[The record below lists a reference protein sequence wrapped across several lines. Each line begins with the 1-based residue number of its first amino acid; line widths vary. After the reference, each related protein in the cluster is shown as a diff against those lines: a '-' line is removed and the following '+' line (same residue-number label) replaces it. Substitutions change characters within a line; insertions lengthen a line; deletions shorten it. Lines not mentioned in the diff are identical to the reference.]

1 MNVRKRSGNI
11 VPFQKEFISRAISL
25 AAAAAGEHNEAAIA
39 AAADAVE
46 ARLLEKGEDIVD
58 IDSIQDTVEE
68 ILFEQSQYRTVRA
81 YILYRMEKD
90 KIRAQEDEFGEGLL
104 SRDFLSKY
112 KHAPNPMEQLGSF
125 VFTRTYS
132 RYLPKRNR
140 REFWWETVRRAVE
153 YNCSLAPTSRE
164 EAETLYDNIYHMKQF
179 LSGRT
184 LWVGRTKVAE
194 DYPMANYNCAFEVID
209 DFHAYHDLFYLLMV
223 GSGVGVRVLKDDAAQ
238 LPKIRTDMKILH
250 KAYNARPKEERLEFT
265 NLAFTQD
272 DVTIAIGDSKE
283 GWAQALDHYF
293 NILTSSEYNKIKT
306 MIVEYDS
313 IRPRGERL
321 KVFGGTASGYES
333 MMTMLDKINKVV
345 AAAGVRSGEVRT
357 QLQPIDLL
365 DIANIIGENVVSGGV
380 RRTSEIG
387 LIDQDDEACIKAK
400 SNLYKQIN
408 GRWEMDKSI
417 SHRQMS
423 NNSIFYRRKPTRE
436 QLHWHIQQM
445 RYSGEPGWINEEAGA
460 KRRPNFKGCN
470 PCGEILLDSHGLCNL
485 TTINVKAFV
494 KEGKLDLPALLA
506 AQKLSARAGYR
517 MTCRELEMHSW
528 NQVQQRDRLVGC
540 SMTGWQ
546 DMVNAANL
554 SHEEQIDV
562 LKQMRAA
569 ARQAAD
575 EMADSLNMPRPT
587 LVTTVKPEGTLS
599 LLPTVSSG
607 VHYSHSP
614 YYVRRIRITATD
626 PLCKVCEE
634 LGYPVLPEVGQDPL
648 NPKTKVVEFPVQA
661 PAGKVKA
668 DVSAIEQ
675 LETYKMFMEH
685 YVDHN
690 CSITVHVRDKEWEE
704 VEEWVWNNWD
714 DVVALSFLSYD
725 DSFYDLMPYEEITK
739 EEYEVRKAAMK
750 PFNPSLISKYEREE
764 TELDIGA
771 SDCVNGVCPVR

>member
-25 AAAAAGEHNEAAIA
+25 AAAAAGEHSEEAINA
-39 AAADAVE
+39 ATDAVE
-46 ARLLEKGEDIVD
+46 ARLIAKGEDIVD
-58 IDSIQDTVEE
+58 IDRIQDTVEE
-68 ILFEQSQYRTVRA
+68 ILFEQNQYRTVRA
-81 YILYRMEKD
+81 YMMYRMEKD

-153 YNCSLAPTSRE
+153 YNCSLAPTTRE
-164 EAETLYDNIYHMKQF
+164 EAETLYDNVYNMKQF

-194 DYPMANYNCAFEVID
+194 EYPMANYNCAFEVID

-223 GSGVGVRVLKDDAAQ
+223 GSGVGVRVLKEDAAQ

-265 NLAFTQD
+265 NLSFTQD

-333 MMTMLDKINKVV
+333 MMTMLDKINKVIN
-345 AAAGVRSGEVRT
+345 AAGVRSGEVRT
-357 QLQPIDLL
+357 QLQSIDLL

-445 RYSGEPGWINEEAGA
+445 RYSGEPGWINEEAGS

-494 KEGKLDLPALLA
+494 KDGKLDLPALLA

-575 EMADSLNMPRPT
+575 EMADSMNMPRPL

-614 YYVRRIRITATD
+614 YYIRRIRITATD

-690 CSITVHVRDKEWEE
+690 CSITVHVRDKEWAE

-725 DSFYDLMPYEEITK
+725 DSFYELMPYEEITK
-739 EEYEVRKAAMK
+739 EEYERRKAAMR